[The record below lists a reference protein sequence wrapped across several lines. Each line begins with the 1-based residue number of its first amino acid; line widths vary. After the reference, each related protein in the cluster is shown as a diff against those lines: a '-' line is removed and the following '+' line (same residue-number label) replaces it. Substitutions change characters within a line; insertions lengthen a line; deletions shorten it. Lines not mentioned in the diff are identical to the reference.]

1 VAELVAGV
9 DGRQRLCARR
19 HLVAGED
26 GHEVVARKVGR
37 VEADEAGR
45 RAACRDEVWRGQG
58 RRHQARMER
67 GRQFGKAIVE
77 RQVVGGGEIDD
88 ASFG

>member
-1 VAELVAGV
+1 MRIVFMGTPQAAVPTL
-9 DGRQRLCARR
+9 RRL
-19 HLVAGED
+19 LTD
-26 GHEVVARKVGR
+26 GHEVVACKVGR
-37 VEADEAGR
+37 SEADEAGR
-45 RAACRDEVWRGQG
+45 RPACRDKVRRGQG
-58 RRHQARMER
+58 RRHQARVER